1 MLARSAHALCEPDN
15 RAAAVTYVAT
25 FVVKGAEMVAE
36 IDRMEPMKRFKAEQE
51 HNVPQYRAVLRSLEQ
66 HLRAGSLVA
75 SDFGRFPP
83 ARLGAMIAANP
94 RQQDVC
100 AAPGAAR
107 S

>member
-1 MLARSAHALCEPDN
+1 
-15 RAAAVTYVAT
+15 
-25 FVVKGAEMVAE
+25 
-36 IDRMEPMKRFKAEQE
+36 MKRFKAEQE

-75 SDFGRFPP
+75 SDFGRSPP

-100 AAPGAAR
+100 AAPGATR